1 MKDRQDVVKKAEQNL
16 ADKKTVLSEAE
27 KALLE
32 VQGTETQAEI
42 EAQQKK
48 IDSAKAEYDKALLVL
63 EKAKK
68 QLDSLTTDYNAKVS
82 VLEKAKAEL
91 DTAQNVLEE
100 KKKAAEAAKKIQ
112 ENGSKGFFESIGAT
126 SAANVFSKE
135 SNYKKYTQM
144 GQAGD
149 ATSLQNMLRALDF
162 IEEANKLRRMN
173 GLEEYKISPY
183 LMAVSQYQT
192 NGSSNFIGH
201 TKVFS
206 VNENL
211 AWGSS
216 TPESAFNVWYY
227 REKENMENGSGNYG
241 HYSNIMRKN
250 TTITG
255 FSVCNKSGTLYGFCA
270 GQVFW
275 YPGYTNET
283 TYYTVAEF
291 RTLLNAYLES
301 ATKAESELASA
312 QADYDAK
319 LKVYQDAQ
327 NEVARCKALLL
338 QYQND
343 KNASE
348 AEVKSALET
357 YKKAVSAAEDAKA
370 DLAEKKSAYNQ
381 AQQAVDSAQ
390 TAYDTAKKE
399 LLAKEADVKA
409 KKEYLAKL
417 NQQVDDRKKDMDAKR
432 ALAKEKADILEV
444 KKAELDL
451 AKKELLA
458 KETALAQAQGK
469 TAQLTVEKEA
479 LEKSSS

>member
-1 MKDRQDVVKKAEQNL
+1 MKKAEEEADSAKKDADAAKDVYDKATDAANKDSNYAQAKADWDKADAALKDRQDVVKKAEQNL

-390 TAYDTAKKE
+390 TASDTAKKE
-399 LLAKEADVKA
+399 LLA
-409 KKEYLAKL
+409 
-417 NQQVDDRKKDMDAKR
+417 
-432 ALAKEKADILEV
+432 
-444 KKAELDL
+444 
-451 AKKELLA
+451 
-458 KETALAQAQGK
+458 
-469 TAQLTVEKEA
+469 
-479 LEKSSS
+479 